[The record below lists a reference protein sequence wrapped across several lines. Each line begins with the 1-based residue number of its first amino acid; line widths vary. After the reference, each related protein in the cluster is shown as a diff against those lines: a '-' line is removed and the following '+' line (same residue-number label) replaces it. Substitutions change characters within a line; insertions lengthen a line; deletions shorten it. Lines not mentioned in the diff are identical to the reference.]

1 MNVWPS
7 LLSQNDPLLTKN
19 RIEAIAEAM
28 TLEDFEIYIFEMK
41 EFINIV
47 LKIAFN
53 HLHFH
58 QYN

>member
-7 LLSQNDPLLTKN
+7 LLPPEDPLLQGN
-19 RIEAIAEAM
+19 QIYASAEEM
-28 TLEDFEIYIFEMK
+28 SIEDFEVYIFEMK

-58 QYN
+58 